1 MDHYDIFKVLLTE
14 KLNGFLE
21 SSTVKEVIT
30 CLDSVAR
37 DFSITKNDKEHISED
52 AEMLE
57 PMKFFLAAK
66 TVEEKSQ
73 KTINLY
79 RCILS
84 AFFLS
89 VKKKVKE
96 ISTNDIR
103 DYLSLCKQAGNKNI
117 TVGNIR
123 RVLSSFFEWCA
134 LEGLVP
140 ANPVKRISA
149 IKTEKSPRKAMKRVE
164 LEYLR
169 NACTSS
175 RDKALVDF
183 LYSTGVRVSE
193 FCNARIDNIDWEKKA
208 VLIEHGKGDV
218 TRWTYFNPECEVS
231 LRAYLDSRKDD
242 SPFIFAPAR
251 GQSTEAIA
259 PRTVQSAIDRIV
271 LKSGKRFSVKIS
283 PHIFRHTIATVLLHN
298 GMPVEQVQRFLGHA
312 NINTTMIYA
321 EVRDEDVRDEDVRHA
336 HSMYAA

>member
-1 MDHYDIFKVLLTE
+1 MDHYDIFKVLLSE
-14 KLNGFLE
+14 KLNGFLD
-21 SSTVKEVIT
+21 SNIVKEIIV
-30 CLDSVAR
+30 CLDNVSR
-37 DFSITKNDKEHISED
+37 DFSITQHETNQSVIED
-52 AEMLE
+52 CMPAPL
-57 PMKFFLAAK
+57 KFFLAAK
-66 TVEEKSQ
+66 TVEEKSP

-84 AFFLS
+84 NFFIS
-89 VKKKVKE
+89 VKKSICE

-103 DYLSLCKQAGNKNI
+103 DYLSLCKQSGNKSV

-123 RVLSSFFEWCA
+123 RVLSSFFEWCV
-134 LEGLVP
+134 LECYVT

-149 IKTEKSPRKAMKRVE
+149 IKTEKSPRKSMKRIE

-169 NACTSS
+169 NACSS
-175 RDKALVDF
+175 PRDKALVDF

-231 LRAYLDSRKDD
+231 LRAYLETRHDD

-259 PRTVQSAIDRIV
+259 PRTVQSAIDRIAM
-271 LKSGKRFSVKIS
+271 KSGKRFSVKIS

-321 EVRDEDVRDEDVRHA
+321 EVRDEDVRHT

>member
-1 MDHYDIFKVLLTE
+1 MNHYEIFKVLVSE
-14 KLNGFLE
+14 KLSVFFPAASIQNILF
-21 SSTVKEVIT
+21 
-30 CLDSVAR
+30 CLDSVSTGFTVTQNEPSMTVVAGGMP
-37 DFSITKNDKEHISED
+37 D
-52 AEMLE
+52 ALRC
-57 PMKFFLAAK
+57 FLAAK
-66 TVEEKSQ
+66 TVEEKSA

-79 RCILS
+79 RCILTK
-84 AFFLS
+84 FFLA
-89 VKKKVKE
+89 VPKPVRE
-96 ISTNDIR
+96 ITTQDIR
-103 DYLSLCKQAGNKNI
+103 DYLSLCRRSGNKSI

-134 LEGLVP
+134 LENLGP

-149 IKTEKSPRKAMKRVE
+149 IKTEKSPRKAMKRIE

-169 NACTSS
+169 NSCKSL
-175 RDKALVDF
+175 RDKAMIDF

-218 TRWTYFNPECEVS
+218 TRWTYLNPEAEVS

-242 SPFIFAPAR
+242 SPYIFVPSR
-251 GQSTEAIA
+251 GRSPDPMA
-259 PRTVQSAIDRIV
+259 PRSVQDAIDRV
-271 LKSGKRFSVKIS
+271 VARSGKRFSVKIS

-321 EVRDEDVRDEDVRHA
+321 EVRDEDVRRG
-336 HSMYAA
+336 HSMFAA

>member
-1 MDHYDIFKVLLTE
+1 MDHYEMLKMLMSE
-14 KLNGFLE
+14 KLAGFLD
-21 SSTVKEVIT
+21 SAAAQAVIA

-37 DFSITKNDKEHISED
+37 GFSIVKRD
-52 AEMLE
+52 ADPAAMAGGIPE
-57 PMKFFLAAK
+57 PLRFFLAAK

-73 KTINLY
+73 KTIGLY

-84 AFFLS
+84 NFFRT
-89 VKKKVKE
+89 VTKPVRE

-103 DYLSLCKQAGNKNI
+103 DYLTSRRQAGNKSI

-134 LEGLVP
+134 LEGLAP

-149 IKTEKSPRKAMKRVE
+149 IKTEKSPRKAMKRIE
-164 LEYLR
+164 LEHLR
-169 NACTSS
+169 SACSDL
-175 RDKALVDF
+175 RDKALIDF

-193 FCNARIDNIDWEKKA
+193 FCSARIDNIDWEKKA

-231 LRAYLDSRKDD
+231 LRAYLESRKDD
-242 SPFIFAPAR
+242 SPFIFTPSR
-251 GQSTEAIA
+251 GRSLEPMA
-259 PRTVQSAIDRIV
+259 PRSVQSAIDRIV
-271 LKSGKRFSVKIS
+271 RRSGKRFSVKIS

-321 EVRDEDVRDEDVRHA
+321 EVRDEDVRHA
-336 HSMYAA
+336 HSMFAA